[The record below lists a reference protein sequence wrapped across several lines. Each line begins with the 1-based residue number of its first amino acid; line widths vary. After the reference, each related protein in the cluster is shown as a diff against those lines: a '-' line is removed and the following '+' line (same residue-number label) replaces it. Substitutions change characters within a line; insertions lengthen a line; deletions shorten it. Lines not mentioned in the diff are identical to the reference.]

1 MSVTNLSPPSLNT
14 RTLSVLGPLGIQHSA
29 GTEQRD
35 SEGVPGG
42 RYWNPSP
49 EGPRDPPG
57 LWAWPLPIQRPAWPP
72 PLAEATSNEDTGKGP
87 EVSVQG
93 AECVHRDARLTF
105 CLCFCWG
112 VTPASHATHGC
123 SSGLC
128 DTRETS
134 GVLMVFYMMGLQP
147 STQRLYR
154 ILKGEH
160 FQDTKIPAP
169 QSLASECSSEESK
182 GFSLPHQRPPPS
194 PTLT

>member
-1 MSVTNLSPPSLNT
+1 METSFICGWCFGHRSRPGLAILLPCLLLGTLELSVTNLSPPSLNT
-14 RTLSVLGPLGIQHSA
+14 RTLSVLSPLGIQHSA

-35 SEGVPGG
+35 SEGVPGS
-42 RYWNPSP
+42 RYWDPSP

-105 CLCFCWG
+105 CLCSCWG
-112 VTPASHATHGC
+112 VTPTSHATHGC

-128 DTRETS
+128 DTREAS
-134 GVLMVFYMMGLQP
+134 GVLMVFYMMGVTAKH
-147 STQRLYR
+147 STILPDPQR
-154 ILKGEH
+154 G
-160 FQDTKIPAP
+160 TVPG
-169 QSLASECSSEESK
+169 C
-182 GFSLPHQRPPPS
+182 
-194 PTLT
+194 